1 MNELF
6 SKIRKHFGESY
17 NIVQNG
23 YEVMTDI
30 LTDMLFKKGSLIYED
45 LYMKGLITPNF
56 GAGFSSQ
63 IDYSY
68 TSIGGESKDPRK
80 VQEIIM
86 NYIEKFK
93 KEGLDKEAFE
103 GTKKKH
109 IGNFIKYFDS
119 VTFIANNFITYKF
132 KGINL
137 LDYVEV
143 MKKVTF
149 EEVTERLN
157 DHFKEEN
164 CVISIAEPK

>member
-1 MNELF
+1 
-6 SKIRKHFGESY
+6 
-17 NIVQNG
+17 
-23 YEVMTDI
+23 MTDI
-30 LTDMLFKKGSLIYED
+30 LTDMLFKKGSEIYEN

-68 TSIGGESKDPRK
+68 TSISGESKDPYK
-80 VQEIIM
+80 EKEIIM
-86 NYIEKFK
+86 NYLEKFK
-93 KEGLDKEAFE
+93 VEGLDKEAFE
-103 GTKKKH
+103 RTKKKQ

-143 MKKVTF
+143 MKDVTF
-149 EEVTERLN
+149 EEVSERLKE
-157 DHFKEEN
+157 HFNENN
-164 CVISIAEPK
+164 CVISIVEPR

>member
-1 MNELF
+1 MPMFSICFKDDKVNIKGEELL
-6 SKIRKHFGESY
+6 K
-17 NIVQNG
+17 

-80 VQEIIM
+80 VKEIIM

-103 GTKKKH
+103 RTKKKH